1 VNKQRR
7 TWWRAPESFSFKTD
21 LDSATSDEKFIAEF
35 NVTWKAVRGPKINS
49 CPHAVIRH
57 HLRVAANKISS
68 ERPVTQCAAAADE
81 ISAALATPHDNLR
94 QSGIR
99 ISQTRVKVTVDRE
112 TLARAAS
119 RERSRKNARQRKQ
132 QLDDEIQY
140 VDAFRS
146 QVLADPGMA
155 LSFWLMKHPDKIDG
169 NAYSHIENLSRRIA
183 AYDPGNIWVHVA
195 LVVQD
200 FAGKLT
206 EEEQRRS
213 IKFLREWFTRYGMPE
228 YADRLPRIPDSSSP
242 KNTNFPAQEPDS
254 PFPPLRTDN

>member
-1 VNKQRR
+1 VKKQRP
-7 TWWRAPESFSFKTD
+7 TWRQAPESFSFKTD
-21 LDSATSDEKFIAEF
+21 LDSTTNDEKFTAEF
-35 NVTWKAVRGPKINS
+35 NVIWKAVRGQKVNS

-57 HLRVAANKISS
+57 HLREAANKISS
-68 ERPVTQCAAAADE
+68 EKPVTQCAAASDE
-81 ISAALATPHDNLR
+81 ICAALATPHDDLR
-94 QSGIR
+94 HSGVQ
-99 ISQTRVKVTVDRE
+99 ISRTLVKVTVDRE

-132 QLDDEIQY
+132 QLDDEIHY

-183 AYDPGNIWVHVA
+183 AYDPGNIWVQVA

-213 IKFLREWFTRYGMPE
+213 IKFLGEWFTRYGMPE
-228 YADRLPRIPDSSSP
+228 YADRLPQIPHSSSP
-242 KNTNFPAQEPDS
+242 KNTNFPASDPDP
-254 PFPPLRTDN
+254 PFPSPDDG

>member
-1 VNKQRR
+1 VNKQWW
-7 TWWRAPESFSFKTD
+7 TWRRAPKSFNFKTD
-21 LDSATSDEKFIAEF
+21 LDSTTDDEKLTAEF
-35 NVTWKAVRGPKINS
+35 NVTWKAVRGQKVNS

-57 HLRVAANKISS
+57 HLREAANEISS
-68 ERPVTQCAAAADE
+68 EKPVTQCAATADE
-81 ISAALATPHDNLR
+81 ICAALATPHDDLR
-94 QSGIR
+94 HSGIR
-99 ISQTRVKVTVDRE
+99 ISRTFVKVTVDRE
-112 TLARAAS
+112 TLARAAN

-183 AYDPGNIWVHVA
+183 AYDPGNIWVQVA
-195 LVVQD
+195 LVVQE

-213 IKFLREWFTRYGMPE
+213 INFLREWFTRYGMPE
-228 YADRLPRIPDSSSP
+228 YADRLPQVPDSSSP
-242 KNTNFPAQEPDS
+242 RNNNSPASEPDPPFAS
-254 PFPPLRTDN
+254 PADG